1 MSHGVAFDPVA
12 SPPLYVPDVV
22 SVTPP
27 RAAHCFNAAI
37 VSCIMSIFFCGTSE
51 KLAASKHELL
61 MFSVL
66 VASPTLVRAMVA
78 AGVPYS
84 ASVKLVLHASIDDAR
99 LAARALPPTAPLV
112 LTWDHP
118 EPAAGQLPPPELLL
132 PRDPPSSSSS
142 SPRLSSYGTVVSSG
156 APFFGND
163 SYMPSFVKVFMLEGD
178 YEAAMHLAFVSIEP
192 SSAFINADVAV
203 QIVLAHE
210 VGHLS
215 VDVVP
220 SSARVMYLRFTS
232 FTEHE
237 VAVQRQPF
245 PHDGARN
252 DLHREEDFGRVPR
265 RARFCVWLTA
275 TSFPTEFLNPR
286 GIRAA
291 ISSFGKV
298 LEVDPRVITGREL
311 AMMRVVVLIERPH
324 DIWPWVRG
332 VSIKPLKFWDMAESF
347 GEDDAYIAFFA
358 DGPPPFAHN
367 QCPALPSHP
376 SSAPLW
382 AALSLRNDAMV
393 SLVLSWPPS
402 STF

>member
-163 SYMPSFVKVFMLEGD
+163 SYMPSFVKVFMLEGG

-291 ISSFGKV
+291 ISSFGKGIIPT
-298 LEVDPRVITGREL
+298 LR
-311 AMMRVVVLIERPH
+311 
-324 DIWPWVRG
+324 VRG